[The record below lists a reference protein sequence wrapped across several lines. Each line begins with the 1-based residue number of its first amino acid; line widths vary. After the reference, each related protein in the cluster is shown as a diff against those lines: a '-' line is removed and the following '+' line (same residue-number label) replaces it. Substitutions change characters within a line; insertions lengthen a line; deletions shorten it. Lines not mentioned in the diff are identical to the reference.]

1 MDTIGIHGIITIHE
15 IPDWCD
21 EEFAIRWAAMT
32 EDEKR
37 ARQVRLAD
45 GKWQAEN
52 LITNTGIALILKNL
66 SVAGQ
71 GQLQP
76 VTQILSLGNG
86 SLSGV
91 TRADTSVAG
100 DGFATNSRKAPSSFA
115 VTGFTTTITTNFAS
129 GDAVGTITN
138 LGFFGWNG
146 SANATTVTASGALM
160 SHALFS
166 YVKGSSAI
174 AVAYT
179 FTLSN

>member
-1 MDTIGIHGIITIHE
+1 MDTIGIRGIITVHE

-21 EEFAIRWAAMT
+21 EEFAVRWAAMS

-45 GKWQAEN
+45 GRWQAEN
-52 LITNTGIALILKNL
+52 LITNAGIALILKNL

-71 GQLQP
+71 GGMNP
-76 VTQILSLGNG
+76 VTQILSVGNG
-86 SLSGV
+86 AITGV
-91 TRADTSVAG
+91 TRSDTSVAG
-100 DGFATNSRKAPSSFA
+100 DGFTTGARKAPSSFA

-138 LGFFGWNG
+138 LGWYGWSG
-146 SANATTVTASGALM
+146 TANASTTTASGALM

-166 YVKGSSAI
+166 YVKGSSAV